1 MDYTYFDKYLNSDL
15 DLSNCISNHKDK
27 TFVFREEINGQ
38 IYYIKK
44 YIPYGKRKVRIA
56 LGILDDRTVHYKKIS
71 NRLIK
76 LGIPHVKLEYSKI
89 EKKSFFNRSSILV
102 TKHGGEPFESYLKN
116 YKNNEMLI
124 KLYYEYFL
132 KLVKNKIYPIDY
144 NTNGFLVSDKGIQL
158 IDFDDYRINTFLT
171 KKLKKRLVNN
181 LRRIY
186 LEKKREN
193 GLKKN

>member
-1 MDYTYFDKYLNSDL
+1 M
-15 DLSNCISNHKDK
+15 
-27 TFVFREEINGQ
+27 
-38 IYYIKK
+38 
-44 YIPYGKRKVRIA
+44 
-56 LGILDDRTVHYKKIS
+56 
-71 NRLIK
+71 
-76 LGIPHVKLEYSKI
+76 GIPHVKLEYSKI

-186 LEKKREN
+186 L
-193 GLKKN
+193 KKNRDKELEENLKSHIDYIAREI

>member
-1 MDYTYFDKYLNSDL
+1 
-15 DLSNCISNHKDK
+15 
-27 TFVFREEINGQ
+27 
-38 IYYIKK
+38 
-44 YIPYGKRKVRIA
+44 
-56 LGILDDRTVHYKKIS
+56 
-71 NRLIK
+71 
-76 LGIPHVKLEYSKI
+76 
-89 EKKSFFNRSSILV
+89 
-102 TKHGGEPFESYLKN
+102 
-116 YKNNEMLI
+116 MLI

-158 IDFDDYRINTFLT
+158 IDFDNYRINTFLT